1 MAAGGRC
8 LKEDSP
14 LEFVPRKPQNIEEQS
29 LSGREIELGLR
40 RTICDCHKLP
50 VWPLQAVGVVQH
62 SSSTVVNTYTS
73 TQV

>member
-50 VWPLQAVGVVQH
+50 VWPLQVGVVQH